1 MENKEKIKV
10 HIVEDHQI
18 FREGLK
24 AILAEIPYVLYSGES
39 ANGLEFITSLSKE
52 VPDIVFMD
60 LKMPVMDGV
69 EATEE
74 ALTKY
79 PDLKIIVLTLLG
91 EEEIIHRMIQ
101 LGISGFMLKNSDKES
116 IEKALQQVLAGNHYF
131 SGEIMSAIAK
141 SIYKNSHE
149 KNSNEA
155 VSLSEREIEVINLLC
170 KGYANKMIG
179 EKLFI
184 SPRTV
189 EGYKSRLMQKTG
201 HTNSVGLIL
210 WAMKNNIVSFAK

>member
-1 MENKEKIKV
+1 MEYKEKFKI

-24 AILAEIPYVLYSGES
+24 AVLAEIPNVIFSGEFT
-39 ANGLEFITSLSKE
+39 NGLEFITNLSRE

-60 LKMPVMDGV
+60 IKMPVMDGV
-69 EATEE
+69 QATEE
-74 ALTKY
+74 ALSRY
-79 PDLKIIVLTLLG
+79 PDLKIIVMTMMG
-91 EEEIIHRMIQ
+91 EEETIHRMVQ
-101 LGISGFMLKNSDKES
+101 LGISGFMLKNSDKAS
-116 IEKALQQVLAGNHYF
+116 IEKAIQLVLAGNHFF
-131 SGEIMSAIAK
+131 SVEIMSAIAK

-149 KNSNEA
+149 KNSHEA
-155 VSLSEREIEVINLLC
+155 VSLSEREIEVISLLS
-170 KGYANKMIG
+170 KGYANKAIG

-201 HTNSVGLIL
+201 QSNSVGLIL
-210 WAMKNNIVSFAK
+210 WAMKNNIVSLDK